1 MFLSRNRLNRVRVR
15 VREVS
20 PERTQAV
27 RYAFSPRA
35 LTIIRWRL
43 GGEEGSKEHFEEKRA
58 AGGGQGFKSW

>member
-1 MFLSRNRLNRVRVR
+1 MNRVRVR
-15 VREVS
+15 VREEVS

-35 LTIIRWRL
+35 LTIIRWRF

-58 AGGGQGFKSW
+58 AGGGQGFKS